1 MRTLLLLLVFSAP
14 GLFADELP
22 WRKRQQ
28 AEFADLPRP
37 ATLPRADA
45 NGIDDFVAGY
55 WRDKSHT
62 PLPAVADEVFLRR
75 VHLDVRGL
83 APAPEQLEAF
93 RRDTAADK
101 RAKVVETL
109 LADAV
114 ASAEHGMTF
123 WNDILRND
131 EQTNI
136 DGLRKPV
143 TTWLYPA
150 LLANRPVDEMVG
162 QLLDPVPGGPDGYLK
177 GVNWRGQVNASQT
190 PPIQA
195 AQNVAQ
201 AFLSSSIKCASCH
214 NSFTNSWKLEQAYG
228 LASFFSAV
236 NLQMHRC
243 DAPTGRTVP
252 PRFPFPDLGTVPANA
267 DARTRLKAVSRMVTS
282 PKNPLFAKTI
292 VNRVWK
298 QLLGR
303 GLFEPADD
311 YENATVVHPALLD
324 WLAWDFMA
332 HDYDLK
338 YLRRLILTSGVYA
351 QPADLGKT
359 PAKGVPTLKGPTL
372 RRLSAEQYVDGLSRA
387 TGYWPKPATMA
398 VDVANADVRAWRYK
412 KPDALLSALGRPN
425 REQIATERDPEASVV
440 QSLELVNGTVLAD
453 RLRAGASALLDS
465 PTGRAESADAAAQ
478 TLYRAMLGRDAAPA
492 ELAVARG
499 LVGTP
504 ATPRAARQ
512 AGWEDLLWVLCVHPD
527 YAFIR

>member
-1 MRTLLLLLVFSAP
+1 MRSMLLLLLFSAS
-14 GLFADELP
+14 GLFAEELP

-28 AEFADLPRP
+28 AEFAALPRP
-37 ATLPRADA
+37 DTLPRADV

-55 WRDKSHT
+55 WRDKKHT

-75 VHLDVRGL
+75 VYLDIRGL
-83 APAPEQLEAF
+83 APTPDQLEAF
-93 RRDTAADK
+93 RSNTAADK
-101 RAKVVETL
+101 RAKVVEAL
-109 LADAV
+109 LADSTAY
-114 ASAEHGMTF
+114 AEHSMTF

-150 LLANRPVDEMVG
+150 LLADRPVDEMVG

-252 PRFPFPDLGTVPANA
+252 PRFLFPELGTVPATA
-267 DARTRLKAVSRMVTS
+267 DAKTRLKAVSRMVTS

-311 YENATVVHPALLD
+311 FDNAVVVHPALLE

-338 YLRRLILTSGVYA
+338 YLRKLILTSGVYA
-351 QPADLGKT
+351 QPADLGKS
-359 PAKGVPTLKGPTL
+359 PAKGMPTLKGPIL
-372 RRLSAEQYVDGLSRA
+372 RRLSAEQYVDGLCQV
-387 TGYWPKPATMA
+387 TGYWPKTATMA
-398 VDVANADVRAWRYK
+398 VAVANPEIRAWRYK

-425 REQIATERDPEASVV
+425 REQITTERDPEASVV
-440 QSLELVNGTVLAD
+440 QSLELVNGTALAA
-453 RLRAGASALLDS
+453 RLRSGASTLLDS
-465 PTGRAESADAAAQ
+465 PAGRVDSADVAVR
-478 TLYRAMLGRDAAPA
+478 TLYRAMLCRDASPG
-492 ELAVARG
+492 ELAVARD

-504 ATPRAARQ
+504 TTPRATRQ
-512 AGWEDLLWVLCVHPD
+512 AGWEDLLWILSVHPD